1 MSSDYYS
8 VVKKPIDMNI
18 IEKKMATGMYQKLEQ
33 TFDDLSLMMDNA
45 FRFFPWE
52 TQQSQDAVV
61 LHRAITRKYTD
72 LKGREGGE
80 GREGRGG
87 G

>member
-33 TFDDLSLMMDNA
+33 IFDDLSLMMDNA
-45 FRFFPWE
+45 FQYFPWE
-52 TQQSQDAVV
+52 TQQSQDAVA
-61 LHRAITRKYTD
+61 LQRAITRKYTD
-72 LKGREGGE
+72 LKGRGG
-80 GREGRGG
+80 RD
-87 G
+87 